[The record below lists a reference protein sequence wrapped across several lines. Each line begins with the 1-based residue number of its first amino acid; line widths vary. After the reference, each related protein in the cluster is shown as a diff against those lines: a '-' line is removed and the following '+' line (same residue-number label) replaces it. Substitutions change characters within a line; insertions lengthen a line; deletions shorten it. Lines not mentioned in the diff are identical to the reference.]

1 MIVLPKHARS
11 YVTNSG
17 KHWGNSG
24 YRTMTEDGFEMTW
37 QTNHL
42 GHFLL
47 TESLLPLLRKS
58 AATGFRPRIVNVSAM
73 GHQFGKMNWDDL
85 NHEQVCNS
93 MANLRLNVYLI
104 I

>member
-1 MIVLPKHARS
+1 
-11 YVTNSG
+11 
-17 KHWGNSG
+17 
-24 YRTMTEDGFEMTW
+24 MTEDGFEMTW

-85 NHEQVCNS
+85 NHEQVYNA
-93 MANLRLNVYLI
+93 MANLCLNVYLTI
-104 I
+104 